1 MNFFL
6 IDLAFGVI
14 SRKTLPKPKPKCFF
28 PLFSSRRFI
37 VLYFKLRFMI
47 LFCYFLYLER
57 GMDNESTFFACEYP
71 IVPKPFAENTIFPH
85 WTSFVKNQL
94 FLSV

>member
-1 MNFFL
+1 
-6 IDLAFGVI
+6 
-14 SRKTLPKPKPKCFF
+14 
-28 PLFSSRRFI
+28 
-37 VLYFKLRFMI
+37 MI

-57 GMDNESTFFACEYP
+57 DMDNESTFFACEYP